1 MWAGLVHL
9 AVVGKTAYPHRDRPI
24 VVPSGWSLRVE
35 GWGLKTVATGNW
47 GLGRLDAECTLVWA
61 ITDYRPS
68 CLLQPN
74 WQDVLRDRE
83 HFTHFIF
90 ISVLFIFF
98 LFLFFSYFFF
108 NFIFVCNFLFW
119 LGLQNCNCQVV
130 DLSLQ
135 VCQFAS
141 ICIVSFVAWC
151 VTLVLPVCSAVGPLN

>member
-35 GWGLKTVATGNW
+35 GWGLKTVATGSW

-90 ISVLFIFF
+90 IFISVLFIFF
-98 LFLFFSYFFF
+98 NFYFSLTSFSISFLFVIFFF
-108 NFIFVCNFLFW
+108 GWGSKIVIVKWWIWACRYVNLH
-119 LGLQNCNCQVV
+119 
-130 DLSLQ
+130 
-135 VCQFAS
+135 QFAS
-141 ICIVSFVAWC
+141 FHLSPGASRWFCQ
-151 VTLVLPVCSAVGPLN
+151 SAPL